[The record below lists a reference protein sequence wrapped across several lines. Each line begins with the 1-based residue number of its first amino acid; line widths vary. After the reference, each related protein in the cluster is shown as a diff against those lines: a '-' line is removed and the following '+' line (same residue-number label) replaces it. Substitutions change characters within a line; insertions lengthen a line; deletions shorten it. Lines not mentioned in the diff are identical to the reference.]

1 MLTKQALV
9 SITVTCVL
17 AVLICSCSDDSTVG
31 AQKGKR
37 ENMDALRIC
46 DPGAVGSGISSRV
59 YVFAL
64 DGEERSIAVRIYDSI
79 TDLDFPLSIQQIE
92 MIGAG
97 GIVEISGPDAVSDI
111 VRSIFS
117 SQLSPEQGTICTI
130 GILYTDREILGVS
143 WGCLKYCEFASN
155 YNECIRRCEEKIK
168 DDGRS
173 IYFTY

>member
-1 MLTKQALV
+1 MLIKQALV
-9 SITVTCVL
+9 AIAVMCVL
-17 AVLICSCSDDSTVG
+17 AVLICSCSDNSMVG
-31 AQKGKR
+31 TQEGKR
-37 ENMDALRIC
+37 ESADALRTC
-46 DPGAVGSGISSRV
+46 GPGAVGSGMSSRV

-79 TDLDFPLSIQQIE
+79 TDIDFPLSIQQME

-97 GIVEISGPDAVSDI
+97 GIVEISAPDAVSDI
-111 VRSIFS
+111 VRSIFG

-143 WGCLKYCEFASN
+143 WSCLKHCASASN
-155 YNECIRRCEEKIK
+155 YDECIRRCESKIK